1 MGHKIKRLKDRERPI
16 IFVVESGGLC
26 GGVRIILEYLNR
38 LHERGWHVEVY
49 SLDQN
54 KPTWFPLHT
63 GIPWWKFANYGHL
76 VRHLAER
83 DAFKVATWWKTAYAV
98 AEASK
103 AGEGFYLIQDIE
115 MSYYTAPKQQEEV
128 SDSYNLGLAHFTTS
142 KWVKNRLPGTYYVG
156 IGLDLDLYRPLAAR
170 RQINAILSLSRPQ
183 RLKGWSLHCEV
194 YRKLHHTKK
203 FALRTFG
210 VMGVHPPFS
219 TPLPRGISD
228 EELVQWYNRT
238 GIFLSTSQHEG
249 FSLTLLEAMA
259 CGAVVV
265 CTDADGNMQFCR
277 DKENS
282 LVVPFGDADALVS
295 ACEYLLDSPD
305 TLIKLQE
312 GGFETAQ
319 QWPWEPVIDR
329 LEALFCD

>member
-1 MGHKIKRLKDRERPI
+1 
-16 IFVVESGGLC
+16 
-26 GGVRIILEYLNR
+26 
-38 LHERGWHVEVY
+38 
-49 SLDQN
+49 
-54 KPTWFPLHT
+54 
-63 GIPWWKFANYGHL
+63 

-98 AEASK
+98 AEASRV
-103 AGEGFYLIQDIE
+103 GEGFYLIQDIE

-142 KWVKNRLPGTYYVG
+142 HWVENRLPGTHYVG
-156 IGLDLDLYRPLAAR
+156 IGLDLDLYRPSTAR

-228 EELVQWYNRT
+228 EELVQWYNRR
-238 GIFLSTSQHEG
+238 
-249 FSLTLLEAMA
+249 
-259 CGAVVV
+259 
-265 CTDADGNMQFCR
+265 NMQFCR

-295 ACEYLLDSPD
+295 ACEYLLDNPD
-305 TLIKLQE
+305 TLIRLQE
-312 GGFETAQ
+312 AGFETAQ